1 MDKDLEEIQNF
12 ANYLNRKPEERPFKR
27 SIETK
32 NEMFSSG
39 TKKIKSKMQVQYSL
53 AKTVLNRLATTL
65 QVQTTRFLQAELQ
78 NFQARFLLMILL

>member
-12 ANYLNRKPEERPFKR
+12 ANYLNSKPEERPFKR

-39 TKKIKSKMQVQYSL
+39 TKKIKSKMQVRSAVSML
-53 AKTVLNRLATTL
+53 IGGSSKKN
-65 QVQTTRFLQAELQ
+65 
-78 NFQARFLLMILL
+78 